1 MSQQPTNFFSDSLSN
16 AFLDVP
22 SQFII
27 LKSSLTIIDFVFSK
41 GGNSRMAAP
50 GGAFSAALRRSQ
62 DLDIGEQKHRHA
74 DRSARSLQAHRFFSS
89 LHPTSNKLVHLENY
103 FLARC
108 RATVFVVYFCNENL
122 GGSFLDVKPL
132 LCLERVLFIWS

>member
-1 MSQQPTNFFSDSLSN
+1 
-16 AFLDVP
+16 
-22 SQFII
+22 
-27 LKSSLTIIDFVFSK
+27 
-41 GGNSRMAAP
+41 MAAP

-103 FLARC
+103 LLARR
-108 RATVFVVYFCNENL
+108 RATVFVVYFFNGNFSGVL
-122 GGSFLDVKPL
+122 FLNVKPS
-132 LCLERVLFIWS
+132 LCLERVIFMWS